1 MPIRSTGHGDRGSG
15 SLSKLSRPQFFAGGS
30 DSLASSDSSDS
41 PNSLSARA
49 SLPGER
55 ESSQT
60 SAEVLADGKSY
71 SYRPGYKPATNS
83 SHNLRGGEAERN
95 EHCKDSPFNASDSL
109 QNYRQQ
115 QETGIRLLGWIN
127 DPSVSCP
134 ITTSRSTFR
143 GLISQKWD
151 LLEQPGGLPANYT
164 QSTFLPP
171 SVPGAVG
178 SQLRQNSYRWT
189 SIKKAPPHQPLDVCW
204 WSGRTAQGVVF
215 LEDVNRPEGS
225 QFPFISELTKAIYE
239 KDFDIDTLRYVFVTD
254 IANPVTRGFIIGVL
268 WPENT
273 ENPRVI
279 ASHTPEFQVL
289 LGTPIGKI
297 VAYLTLNAFT
307 RGTKRISQIVLWHDD
322 QASPHLRFDIE

>member
-30 DSLASSDSSDS
+30 DSSASSDSPD
-41 PNSLSARA
+41 SLSARA
-49 SLPGER
+49 SLFGKR

-60 SAEVLADGKSY
+60 FAEVLADDKSY

-95 EHCKDSPFNASDSL
+95 ENCKDSPFNASNSL

-127 DPSVSCP
+127 DPS
-134 ITTSRSTFR
+134 
-143 GLISQKWD
+143 
-151 LLEQPGGLPANYT
+151 PGGLPANYT

-189 SIKKAPPHQPLDVCW
+189 SIKKAPPHQPLNVCW

-225 QFPFISELTKAIYE
+225 QFPFISELTKTIYE
-239 KDFDIDTLRYVFVTD
+239 KDFDIDTLRRSL
-254 IANPVTRGFIIGVL
+254 A
-268 WPENT
+268 
-273 ENPRVI
+273 
-279 ASHTPEFQVL
+279 
-289 LGTPIGKI
+289 
-297 VAYLTLNAFT
+297 
-307 RGTKRISQIVLWHDD
+307 
-322 QASPHLRFDIE
+322 